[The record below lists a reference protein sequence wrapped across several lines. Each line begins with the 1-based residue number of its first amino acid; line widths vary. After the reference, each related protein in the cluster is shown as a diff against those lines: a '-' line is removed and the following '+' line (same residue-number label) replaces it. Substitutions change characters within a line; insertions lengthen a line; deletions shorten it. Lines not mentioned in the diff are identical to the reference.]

1 MANPNHSGD
10 LDGLRKLLDRL
21 ATVQPGR
28 ECMPEVIVGQWLRGD
43 PEARQTIE
51 EEIDRMPKR
60 KKSN

>member
-10 LDGLRKLLDRL
+10 LDGLRRLLDRL
-21 ATVQPGR
+21 ADVHPK
-28 ECMPEVIVGQWLRGD
+28 CMPELIVGQWLTGD
-43 PEARQTIE
+43 PEARRTIE